1 MYILP
6 KLDYPYDALEP
17 YIDKETM
24 LIHHTKHHKTYLDNL
39 NDTLSQH
46 PDFQNIDAESLLKNS
61 TTLPEN
67 IKLKV
72 INNGGGYVNHN
83 LYWKT
88 LSPNNSKPAGMLL
101 KTLESTYGS
110 IDIFKEKFSNAA
122 LTLFGSGWGWL
133 VINSNK
139 LEIIST
145 SNQNNPISE
154 GKTPILGIDV
164 WEHAYYLK
172 YQNKRVDYINAWW
185 NIVHW
190 KYVASLFEKHML

>member
-39 NDTLSQH
+39 NDTLSQY
-46 PDFQNIDAESLLKNS
+46 PDFQMTDAESLLKNS

-88 LSPNNSKPAGMLL
+88 LSPNSSNHVGMLL

-154 GKTPILGIDV
+154 GKAPILGIDV

-185 NIVHW
+185 NIVDW